1 MLEQYITT
9 RKFDKQKWVKIVCS
23 KSCVCYSCKDLTPV
37 SLLILENF
45 KRAYS
50 ILLKTHYLLVC
61 HFTVRLDP
69 SPHLVSSRYKLD
81 SRNLTCVFK
90 CHSVSLLQFNW
101 IFFVQV
107 SIMAQ
112 LKNENQCTLY
122 SMLTERLSST
132 SITFKYGLMSGGYY
146 PCWLLEVP
154 YLYHL

>member
-101 IFFVQV
+101 IFFCSGINNGTAEKWKSVYTVQYV
-107 SIMAQ
+107 
-112 LKNENQCTLY
+112 NWE
-122 SMLTERLSST
+122 TEQHQHY
-132 SITFKYGLMSGGYY
+132 I
-146 PCWLLEVP
+146 
-154 YLYHL
+154 